1 MNKICFGCGIKL
13 QEKDKN
19 ELGYTPNLNNALCER
34 CFKLKNYNV
43 LTNKGINIDNDKLI
57 NKINELNT
65 CVLFLVDFIN
75 LDSEVIEAYK
85 KIKSKKIL
93 IITKADIIPKNIK
106 YQKLIQ
112 NIKNIY
118 DIKEDLILTSS
129 KTKLNIKTIT
139 KLCLEEKNICLAG
152 FTNAGKSSLIN
163 ALVGSDITVSK
174 KSNTTQDFIKLNVN
188 GITIYDAP
196 GFMSN
201 INRENIPKS
210 IIRPITYQFPSR
222 HYLLIQD
229 IKLNILE
236 NSNFTIYVGNEAN
249 IIRRKENENVECK
262 IIVPKNSDVIIKG
275 FCFINFKNTC
285 MISLN
290 TKDYEIRPSIVG
302 DYND

>member
-1 MNKICFGCGIKL
+1 MTKCVGCGIKL

-34 CFKLKNYNV
+34 CFKLKNYNI

-129 KTKLNIKTIT
+129 KTKLNIKTIA
-139 KLCLEEKNICLAG
+139 KICLEEKNICLAG

-174 KSNTTQDFIKLNVN
+174 KSNTTQDFIKLNVD
-188 GITIYDAP
+188 GINIYDAP

-201 INRENIPKS
+201 INRENIPRS
-210 IIRPITYQFPSR
+210 IIRPITYQFPSK
-222 HYLLIQD
+222 HYLLIKD

>member
-1 MNKICFGCGIKL
+1 MTKCVGCGIKL

-19 ELGYTPNLNNALCER
+19 ELGYTPYLNNELCER
-34 CFKLKNYNV
+34 CFKLKNYNI

-75 LDSEVIEAYK
+75 LDSEVIDAYK

-139 KLCLEEKNICLAG
+139 KICLEEKNICLAG

-174 KSNTTQDFIKLNVN
+174 KSNTTQDFIKLNVD
-188 GITIYDAP
+188 GINIYDAP

-201 INRENIPKS
+201 INRENIPRS
-210 IIRPITYQFPSR
+210 IIRPITYQFPSK

>member
-1 MNKICFGCGIKL
+1 MTKCVGCGIKL

-19 ELGYTPNLNNALCER
+19 ELGYTPNLNNELCER
-34 CFKLKNYNV
+34 CFKLKNYNI

-75 LDSEVIEAYK
+75 LDSEVIDAYK
-85 KIKSKKIL
+85 KIKTKKVF

-118 DIKEDLILTSS
+118 DVKEDIILTSS
-129 KTKLNIKTIT
+129 KTKLNINTIT
-139 KLCLEEKNICLAG
+139 KLCLEEKNVCLAG

-188 GITIYDAP
+188 GINIYDAP

-201 INRENIPKS
+201 INRENIPRS
-210 IIRPITYQFPSR
+210 IIRPITYQFPSK

>member
-1 MNKICFGCGIKL
+1 MTKCVGCGIKL

-19 ELGYTPNLNNALCER
+19 ELGYTPNLNNELCER
-34 CFKLKNYNV
+34 CFKLKNYNI

-65 CVLFLVDFIN
+65 CILFLVDFIN
-75 LDSEVIEAYK
+75 LDSEVIDAYK

-139 KLCLEEKNICLAG
+139 KICLEEKNICLAG

-174 KSNTTQDFIKLNVN
+174 KSNTTQDFIKLNVD
-188 GITIYDAP
+188 GISIYDAP

-201 INRENIPKS
+201 INRENIPRS
-210 IIRPITYQFPSR
+210 IIRPITYQFPSK

-236 NSNFTIYVGNEAN
+236 DSNFTIYVGNEAN

>member
-1 MNKICFGCGIKL
+1 MTKCVGCGIKL

-34 CFKLKNYNV
+34 CFKLKNYNI

-139 KLCLEEKNICLAG
+139 KICLEEKNICLAG

-163 ALVGSDITVSK
+163 TLVGSDITVSK
-174 KSNTTQDFIKLNVN
+174 KSNTTQDFIKLNVD
-188 GITIYDAP
+188 GISIYDAP

-201 INRENIPKS
+201 INRENIPRS
-210 IIRPITYQFPSR
+210 IIRPITYQFPSK

>member
-1 MNKICFGCGIKL
+1 MTKCVGCGIKL

-19 ELGYTPNLNNALCER
+19 ELGYTPNLNNELCER
-34 CFKLKNYNV
+34 CFKLKNYNI

-57 NKINELNT
+57 NKINELNA

-75 LDSEVIEAYK
+75 LDSEVIDAYK

-139 KLCLEEKNICLAG
+139 KICLEEKNICLAG

-163 ALVGSDITVSK
+163 TLVGSDITVSK
-174 KSNTTQDFIKLNVN
+174 KSNTTQDFIKLNVD
-188 GITIYDAP
+188 GISIYDAP

-201 INRENIPKS
+201 INRENIPRS
-210 IIRPITYQFPSR
+210 IIRPITYQFPSK

>member
-1 MNKICFGCGIKL
+1 MTKCVGCGIKL

-34 CFKLKNYNV
+34 CFKLKNYNI

-57 NKINELNT
+57 NKVNELNT

-75 LDSEVIEAYK
+75 LDSEVIDTYK

-118 DIKEDLILTSS
+118 EIKEDLILTSS

-139 KLCLEEKNICLAG
+139 KICLEEKNICLAG

-174 KSNTTQDFIKLNVN
+174 KSNTTQDFIKLNVD
-188 GITIYDAP
+188 GINIYDAP

-201 INRENIPKS
+201 INRENIPRS
-210 IIRPITYQFPSR
+210 IIRPITYQFPSK

-236 NSNFTIYVGNEAN
+236 DSNFTIYVGNEAN

-290 TKDYEIRPSIVG
+290 TKDYELRPSIVG

>member
-1 MNKICFGCGIKL
+1 MTKCVGCGIKL

-19 ELGYTPNLNNALCER
+19 ELGYTPNLNNELCER
-34 CFKLKNYNV
+34 CFKLKNYNI

-75 LDSEVIEAYK
+75 LDSEVIDAYK

-139 KLCLEEKNICLAG
+139 KICLEEKNICLAG

-174 KSNTTQDFIKLNVN
+174 KSNTTQDFIKLNVD
-188 GITIYDAP
+188 GISIYDAP

-201 INRENIPKS
+201 INRENIPRS
-210 IIRPITYQFPSR
+210 IIRPITYQFPSK

-236 NSNFTIYVGNEAN
+236 DSNFTIYVGNEAN

>member
-1 MNKICFGCGIKL
+1 MTKCVGCGIKL
-13 QEKDKN
+13 QNKN
-19 ELGYTPNLNNALCER
+19 VNEVGYTPDLKNELCER

-57 NKINELNT
+57 NKINELNS

-75 LDSEVIEAYK
+75 LDSEVIETYK
-85 KIKSKKIL
+85 KIKTKKVF

-118 DIKEDLILTSS
+118 DIKEDIILTSS
-129 KTKLNIKTIT
+129 KTKLNINTIT
-139 KLCLEEKNICLAG
+139 KLCLEEKNVCLAG

-163 ALVGSDITVSK
+163 TLVGSDITVSK
-174 KSNTTQDFIKLNVN
+174 KSNTTQDFIKLNVD
-188 GITIYDAP
+188 GINIYDAP

-201 INRENIPKS
+201 INRENIPRS
-210 IIRPITYQFPSR
+210 IIRPITYQFPSK

-236 NSNFTIYVGNEAN
+236 DSNFTIYVGNEAN

>member
-1 MNKICFGCGIKL
+1 MTKCVGCGIKL

-19 ELGYTPNLNNALCER
+19 ELGYTPNLNNELCER
-34 CFKLKNYNV
+34 CFKLKNYNI

-75 LDSEVIEAYK
+75 LDSEVIDAYK
-85 KIKSKKIL
+85 KIKSKKTL

-174 KSNTTQDFIKLNVN
+174 KSNTTQDFIKLNVD
-188 GITIYDAP
+188 GINIYDAP

-201 INRENIPKS
+201 INRENIPRS
-210 IIRPITYQFPSR
+210 IIRPITYQFPSK

>member
-1 MNKICFGCGIKL
+1 MTKCVGCGIKL

-19 ELGYTPNLNNALCER
+19 ELGYTPNLNNELCER
-34 CFKLKNYNV
+34 CFKLKNYNI

-75 LDSEVIEAYK
+75 LDSEVIDAYK
-85 KIKSKKIL
+85 KIKSKKTL

-139 KLCLEEKNICLAG
+139 KICLEEKNICLAG

-174 KSNTTQDFIKLNVN
+174 KPNTTQDFIKLNVD
-188 GITIYDAP
+188 GINIYDAP

-201 INRENIPKS
+201 INRENIPRS
-210 IIRPITYQFPSR
+210 IIRPITYQFPSK

>member
-1 MNKICFGCGIKL
+1 MTKCVGCGIKL
-13 QEKDKN
+13 QNKN
-19 ELGYTPNLNNALCER
+19 VNEVGYTPDIKNELCER

-57 NKINELNT
+57 NKINELNS

-75 LDSEVIEAYK
+75 LDSEVIDAYK

-118 DIKEDLILTSS
+118 EIKEDLILTSS

-139 KLCLEEKNICLAG
+139 KICLEEKNICLAG

-174 KSNTTQDFIKLNVN
+174 KSNTTQDFIKLNVD
-188 GITIYDAP
+188 GINIYDAP

-201 INRENIPKS
+201 INRENIPRS
-210 IIRPITYQFPSR
+210 IIRPITYQFPSK

>member
-1 MNKICFGCGIKL
+1 MTKCVGCGIKL

-19 ELGYTPNLNNALCER
+19 ELGYTPNLNNELCER
-34 CFKLKNYNV
+34 CFKLKNYNI

-75 LDSEVIEAYK
+75 LDSEVIEVYK

-139 KLCLEEKNICLAG
+139 KICLEEKNICLAG

-174 KSNTTQDFIKLNVN
+174 KSNTTQDFIKLNVD
-188 GITIYDAP
+188 GINIYDAP

-201 INRENIPKS
+201 INRENIPRS
-210 IIRPITYQFPSR
+210 IIRPITYQFPNK

-249 IIRRKENENVECK
+249 IIRRKEIKKFECK

>member
-1 MNKICFGCGIKL
+1 MTKCVGCGIKL

-19 ELGYTPNLNNALCER
+19 ELGYTPNLNNELCER

-57 NKINELNT
+57 NKINELNS

-75 LDSEVIEAYK
+75 LDSEVIDAYK

-118 DIKEDLILTSS
+118 EIKEDLILTSS

-139 KLCLEEKNICLAG
+139 KICLEEKNICLAG

-174 KSNTTQDFIKLNVN
+174 KSNTTQDFIKLNVD
-188 GITIYDAP
+188 GINIYDAP

-201 INRENIPKS
+201 INRENIPRS
-210 IIRPITYQFPSR
+210 IIRPITYQFPSK

-285 MISLN
+285 IISLN

>member
-1 MNKICFGCGIKL
+1 MTKCVGCGIKL
-13 QEKDKN
+13 QNKN
-19 ELGYTPNLNNALCER
+19 VNEVGYTPDLKNELCER

-57 NKINELNT
+57 NKINELNS

-75 LDSEVIEAYK
+75 LDSEVIETYK
-85 KIKSKKIL
+85 KIKTKKVF

-118 DIKEDLILTSS
+118 EIKEDIILTSS
-129 KTKLNIKTIT
+129 KTKLNINTIT
-139 KLCLEEKNICLAG
+139 KLCLEEKNVCLAG

-163 ALVGSDITVSK
+163 TLVGSDITVSR
-174 KSNTTQDFIKLNVN
+174 KSNTTQDFIKLNVD
-188 GITIYDAP
+188 GINIYDAP

-201 INRENIPKS
+201 INRENIPRS
-210 IIRPITYQFPSR
+210 IIRPITYQFPSK

>member
-1 MNKICFGCGIKL
+1 MTKCVGCGIKL

-34 CFKLKNYNV
+34 CFKLKNYNI

-75 LDSEVIEAYK
+75 LDSEVIDAYK

-139 KLCLEEKNICLAG
+139 KICLEEKNICLAG

-174 KSNTTQDFIKLNVN
+174 KPNTTQDFIKLNVD
-188 GITIYDAP
+188 GINIYDAP

-201 INRENIPKS
+201 INRENIPRS
-210 IIRPITYQFPSR
+210 IIRPITYQFPSK

>member
-1 MNKICFGCGIKL
+1 MTKCVGCGIKL

-34 CFKLKNYNV
+34 CFKLKNYNI

-75 LDSEVIEAYK
+75 LDSEVIDAYK

-139 KLCLEEKNICLAG
+139 KICLEEKNICLAG

-174 KSNTTQDFIKLNVN
+174 KSNTTQDFIKLNVD
-188 GITIYDAP
+188 GINIYDAP

-201 INRENIPKS
+201 INRENIPRS
-210 IIRPITYQFPSR
+210 IIRPITYQFPSK

>member
-1 MNKICFGCGIKL
+1 MTKCVGCGIKL

-19 ELGYTPNLNNALCER
+19 ELGYTPNLNNELCER
-34 CFKLKNYNV
+34 CFKLKNYNI

-75 LDSEVIEAYK
+75 LDSEVIDAYK

-174 KSNTTQDFIKLNVN
+174 KSNTTQDFIKLNVD
-188 GITIYDAP
+188 GISIYDAP

-201 INRENIPKS
+201 INRENIPRS
-210 IIRPITYQFPSR
+210 IIRPITYQFPSK

>member
-1 MNKICFGCGIKL
+1 MTKCVGCGIKL

-19 ELGYTPNLNNALCER
+19 ELGYTPNLNNELCER
-34 CFKLKNYNV
+34 CFKLKNYNI
-43 LTNKGINIDNDKLI
+43 LTNKGININNDKLI

-75 LDSEVIEAYK
+75 LDSEVIDAYK

-139 KLCLEEKNICLAG
+139 KICLEEKNICLAG
-152 FTNAGKSSLIN
+152 FTNTGKSSLIN

-174 KSNTTQDFIKLNVN
+174 KSNTTQDFIKLNVD
-188 GITIYDAP
+188 GINIYDAP

-201 INRENIPKS
+201 INRENIPRS
-210 IIRPITYQFPSR
+210 IIRPITYQFPSK

-236 NSNFTIYVGNEAN
+236 NANFTIYVGNEAN

>member
-1 MNKICFGCGIKL
+1 MTKCVGCGIKL

-34 CFKLKNYNV
+34 CFKLKNYNI

-75 LDSEVIEAYK
+75 LDSEVIDAYK

-129 KTKLNIKTIT
+129 KKKLNIKTIT

-174 KSNTTQDFIKLNVN
+174 KSNTTQDFIKLNVD
-188 GITIYDAP
+188 GINIYDAP

-201 INRENIPKS
+201 INRENIPRS
-210 IIRPITYQFPSR
+210 IIRPITYQFPSK

>member
-1 MNKICFGCGIKL
+1 MTKCVGCGIKL
-13 QEKDKN
+13 QNKN
-19 ELGYTPNLNNALCER
+19 VNEVGYTPDLKNELCER

-57 NKINELNT
+57 NKINELNS

-75 LDSEVIEAYK
+75 LDSEVIEVYK

-139 KLCLEEKNICLAG
+139 KICLEEKNICLAG

-174 KSNTTQDFIKLNVN
+174 KSNTTQDFIKLNVD
-188 GITIYDAP
+188 GINIYDAP

-201 INRENIPKS
+201 INRENIPRS
-210 IIRPITYQFPSR
+210 IIRPITYQFPSK

>member
-1 MNKICFGCGIKL
+1 MTKCVGCGIKL
-13 QEKDKN
+13 QNKN
-19 ELGYTPNLNNALCER
+19 VNEVGYTPDLKNELCER

-57 NKINELNT
+57 NKINELNS

-75 LDSEVIEAYK
+75 LDSEVIDAYK

-118 DIKEDLILTSS
+118 EIKEDLILTSS

-139 KLCLEEKNICLAG
+139 KICLEEKNICLAG

-174 KSNTTQDFIKLNVN
+174 KSNTTQDFIKLNVD
-188 GITIYDAP
+188 GINIYDAP

-210 IIRPITYQFPSR
+210 IIRPITYQFPSK

-290 TKDYEIRPSIVG
+290 TTDYEIRPSIVG

>member
-1 MNKICFGCGIKL
+1 MTKCVGCGIKL

-34 CFKLKNYNV
+34 CFKLKNYNI

-75 LDSEVIEAYK
+75 LDSEVIDAYK

-129 KTKLNIKTIT
+129 KTKLNIKTIA
-139 KLCLEEKNICLAG
+139 KICLEEKNICLAG

-174 KSNTTQDFIKLNVN
+174 KSNTTQDFIKLNVD
-188 GITIYDAP
+188 GINIYDAP

-201 INRENIPKS
+201 INRENIPRS
-210 IIRPITYQFPSR
+210 IIRPITYQFPSK

>member
-1 MNKICFGCGIKL
+1 MTKCVGCGIKL

-19 ELGYTPNLNNALCER
+19 ELGYTPDLKNELCER

-57 NKINELNT
+57 NKINELNS

-75 LDSEVIEAYK
+75 LDSEVIETYK
-85 KIKSKKIL
+85 KIKTKKVF

-118 DIKEDLILTSS
+118 DIKEDIILTSS
-129 KTKLNIKTIT
+129 KTKLNINTIT
-139 KLCLEEKNICLAG
+139 KLCLEEKNVCLAG

-163 ALVGSDITVSK
+163 TLVCSDITVSR
-174 KSNTTQDFIKLNVN
+174 KSNTTQDFIKLNVD
-188 GITIYDAP
+188 GINIYDAP

-222 HYLLIQD
+222 HYLLIKD

-236 NSNFTIYVGNEAN
+236 NSNFTIYVGNEVNIVRRRETKKFECN
-249 IIRRKENENVECK
+249 IIVS
-262 IIVPKNSDVIIKG
+262 KNSDVIIKG
-275 FCFINFKNTC
+275 LGFINFKNKC

-290 TKDYEIRPSIVG
+290 TTDYEIRPSIVG

>member
-1 MNKICFGCGIKL
+1 MTKCVGCGIKL

-19 ELGYTPNLNNALCER
+19 ELGYTPNLNNELCER
-34 CFKLKNYNV
+34 CFKLKNYNI

-75 LDSEVIEAYK
+75 LDSEVIEVYK

-139 KLCLEEKNICLAG
+139 KICLEEKNICLAG

-174 KSNTTQDFIKLNVN
+174 KSNTTQDFIKLNVD
-188 GITIYDAP
+188 GINIYDAP

-201 INRENIPKS
+201 INRENIPRS
-210 IIRPITYQFPSR
+210 IIRPITYQFPSK

-290 TKDYEIRPSIVG
+290 TTDYEIRPSIVG

>member
-1 MNKICFGCGIKL
+1 MTKCVGCGIKL

-19 ELGYTPNLNNALCER
+19 ELGYTPNLNNELCER

-75 LDSEVIEAYK
+75 LDSEVIDAYK

-118 DIKEDLILTSS
+118 EIKEDLILTSS

-139 KLCLEEKNICLAG
+139 KICLEEKNICLAG

-174 KSNTTQDFIKLNVN
+174 KSNTTQDFIKLNVD
-188 GITIYDAP
+188 GINIYDAP

-201 INRENIPKS
+201 INRENIPRS
-210 IIRPITYQFPSR
+210 IIRPITYQFPSK

>member
-1 MNKICFGCGIKL
+1 MTKCVGCGIKL

-19 ELGYTPNLNNALCER
+19 ELGYTPNLNNELCER
-34 CFKLKNYNV
+34 CFKLKNYNI

-139 KLCLEEKNICLAG
+139 KICLEEKNICLAG

-174 KSNTTQDFIKLNVN
+174 KSNTTQDFIKLNVD
-188 GITIYDAP
+188 GINIYDAP

-201 INRENIPKS
+201 INRENIPRS
-210 IIRPITYQFPSR
+210 IIRPITYQFPSK

-275 FCFINFKNTC
+275 ICFINFKNTC

>member
-1 MNKICFGCGIKL
+1 MTKCVGCGIKL

-19 ELGYTPNLNNALCER
+19 ELGYTPNLNNELCER

-57 NKINELNT
+57 NKINELNS

-75 LDSEVIEAYK
+75 LDSEVIDAYK

-129 KTKLNIKTIT
+129 KKKLNIKTIT
-139 KLCLEEKNICLAG
+139 KICLEEKNICLAG

-174 KSNTTQDFIKLNVN
+174 KSNTTQDFIKLNVD
-188 GITIYDAP
+188 GINIYDAP

-201 INRENIPKS
+201 INRENIPRS
-210 IIRPITYQFPSR
+210 IIRPITYQFPSK

>member
-1 MNKICFGCGIKL
+1 MTKCVGCGIKL
-13 QEKDKN
+13 QEKGKN
-19 ELGYTPNLNNALCER
+19 ELGYTPNLNNELCER
-34 CFKLKNYNV
+34 CFKLKNYNI

-75 LDSEVIEAYK
+75 LDSEVIDAYK

-139 KLCLEEKNICLAG
+139 KICLEEKNICLAG

-174 KSNTTQDFIKLNVN
+174 KPNTTQDFIKLNVD
-188 GITIYDAP
+188 GINIYDAP

-201 INRENIPKS
+201 INRENIPRS
-210 IIRPITYQFPSR
+210 IIRPITYQFPSK

-236 NSNFTIYVGNEAN
+236 NANFTIYVCNEAN
-249 IIRRKENENVECK
+249 IIRRKETENVECK

>member
-1 MNKICFGCGIKL
+1 MTKCVGCGIKL

-19 ELGYTPNLNNALCER
+19 ELGYTPNLNNELCER

-75 LDSEVIEAYK
+75 LDSEVIDAYK

-129 KTKLNIKTIT
+129 KKKLNIKTIT
-139 KLCLEEKNICLAG
+139 KICLEEKNICLAG

-174 KSNTTQDFIKLNVN
+174 KSNTTQDFIKLNVD
-188 GITIYDAP
+188 GINIYDAP

-201 INRENIPKS
+201 VNRENIPRS
-210 IIRPITYQFPSR
+210 IIRPITYQFPSK

>member
-1 MNKICFGCGIKL
+1 MTKCVGCGIKL

-34 CFKLKNYNV
+34 CFKLKNYNI

>member
-1 MNKICFGCGIKL
+1 MTKCVGCGIKL

-19 ELGYTPNLNNALCER
+19 ELGYTPNLNNELCER
-34 CFKLKNYNV
+34 CFKLKNYNI

-75 LDSEVIEAYK
+75 LDSEVIDAYK

-139 KLCLEEKNICLAG
+139 KICLEEKNICLAG

-174 KSNTTQDFIKLNVN
+174 KPNTTQDFIKLNVD
-188 GITIYDAP
+188 GINIYDAP

-201 INRENIPKS
+201 INRENIPRS
-210 IIRPITYQFPSR
+210 IIRPITYQFPSK

>member
-1 MNKICFGCGIKL
+1 MTKCVGCGIKL

-19 ELGYTPNLNNALCER
+19 ELGYTPNLNNER
-34 CFKLKNYNV
+34 CFKLKNYNI

-75 LDSEVIEAYK
+75 LDSEVIDAYK

-174 KSNTTQDFIKLNVN
+174 KSNTTQDFIKLNVD
-188 GITIYDAP
+188 GINIYDAP

-201 INRENIPKS
+201 INRENIPRS
-210 IIRPITYQFPSR
+210 IIRPITYQFPSK

-275 FCFINFKNTC
+275 ICFINFKNTC

>member
-1 MNKICFGCGIKL
+1 MTKCVGCGIKL

-19 ELGYTPNLNNALCER
+19 ELGYTPNLNNELCER

-57 NKINELNT
+57 NKINELNS

-75 LDSEVIEAYK
+75 LDSEVIDAYK

-118 DIKEDLILTSS
+118 EIKEDLILTSS

-139 KLCLEEKNICLAG
+139 KICLEEKNICLAG

-174 KSNTTQDFIKLNVN
+174 KSNTTQDFIKLNVD
-188 GITIYDAP
+188 GINIYDAP

-210 IIRPITYQFPSR
+210 IIRPITYQFPSK

>member
-1 MNKICFGCGIKL
+1 MTKCVGCGIKL

-34 CFKLKNYNV
+34 CFKLKNYNI

-57 NKINELNT
+57 KKINELNT

-75 LDSEVIEAYK
+75 LDSEVIDAYK

-139 KLCLEEKNICLAG
+139 KICLEEKNICLAG

-174 KSNTTQDFIKLNVN
+174 KSNTTQDFIKLNVD
-188 GITIYDAP
+188 GINIYDAP

-201 INRENIPKS
+201 INRENIPRS
-210 IIRPITYQFPSR
+210 IIRPITYQFPSK

>member
-1 MNKICFGCGIKL
+1 MTKCVGCGIKL

-19 ELGYTPNLNNALCER
+19 ELGYTPNLNNELCER
-34 CFKLKNYNV
+34 CFKLKNYNI

-75 LDSEVIEAYK
+75 LDGEVIETYK
-85 KIKSKKIL
+85 KIKSKKVF

-118 DIKEDLILTSS
+118 EIKEDLILTSS

-174 KSNTTQDFIKLNVN
+174 KSNTTQDFIKLNVD
-188 GITIYDAP
+188 GINIYDAP

-201 INRENIPKS
+201 INRENIPRS
-210 IIRPITYQFPSR
+210 IIRPITYQFPSK

>member
-1 MNKICFGCGIKL
+1 MTKCVGCGIKL

-34 CFKLKNYNV
+34 CFKLKNYNI
-43 LTNKGINIDNDKLI
+43 LTNKEINIDNDKLI

-75 LDSEVIEAYK
+75 LDSEVIDAYK

-139 KLCLEEKNICLAG
+139 KICLEEKNICLAG

-174 KSNTTQDFIKLNVN
+174 KPNTTQDFIKLNVD
-188 GITIYDAP
+188 GINIYDAP

-201 INRENIPKS
+201 INRENIPRS
-210 IIRPITYQFPSR
+210 IIRPITYQFPSK

-229 IKLNILE
+229 IKLNILDD
-236 NSNFTIYVGNEAN
+236 SNFTIYVGNEAN

>member
-1 MNKICFGCGIKL
+1 MTKCVGCGIKL

-34 CFKLKNYNV
+34 CFKLKNYNI

-163 ALVGSDITVSK
+163 ALLGSDITVSK
-174 KSNTTQDFIKLNVN
+174 KSNTTQDFIKLNVD
-188 GITIYDAP
+188 GINIYDAP

-201 INRENIPKS
+201 INRENIPRS
-210 IIRPITYQFPSR
+210 IIRPITYQFPSK

>member
-1 MNKICFGCGIKL
+1 MTKCVGCGIKL

-19 ELGYTPNLNNALCER
+19 ELGYTPNLNNELCER
-34 CFKLKNYNV
+34 CFKLKNYNI

-57 NKINELNT
+57 KKINELNA

-75 LDSEVIEAYK
+75 LDSEVIEVYK
-85 KIKSKKIL
+85 KIKSKKTL

-139 KLCLEEKNICLAG
+139 KICLEEKNICLAG

-174 KSNTTQDFIKLNVN
+174 KSNTTQDFIKLNVD
-188 GITIYDAP
+188 GINIYDAP

-201 INRENIPKS
+201 INRENIPRS
-210 IIRPITYQFPSR
+210 IIRPITYQFPSK